1 MGDHDDALRT
11 RLRPRAVEDVDA
23 IGIGERVL
31 CHTTEHSVASVL
43 DGEEEIV
50 ELVARFV
57 DEKVRPV
64 VRDLEH
70 ANTYP
75 TDLIEQM
82 KALGVYGLAIPDPYG
97 ASGVSTAC
105 YALCTEELARGWMSL
120 AGAFGGHSV
129 VSKLLLRFGT
139 EEQRQRFLPRIAR
152 GELAFAIGMSE
163 PDSGS
168 DLASV
173 RTRAEK
179 VAGGYKVNGTKIW
192 TSNAHLSDYAIAL
205 FRTKVV
211 PDKKH
216 EGLSQFL
223 VDLKSEGIGIRPI
236 IDLAGGH
243 HFNEV
248 HFQNVFVPDDMLV
261 GKDGDGWKQVTTEL
275 ALERSGP
282 ERYLSCVRLFIEL
295 IREVGAEPG
304 ERAAVV
310 IGRLTAHMATLR
322 QMSLSVAGMLQ
333 AGQNPNL
340 EAAVVKDVGTSF
352 EQEIPEVV
360 HALLGIEPRLGS
372 GSEFERV
379 FGYLV
384 EHAPSFSLRG
394 GTREV
399 LRGIIA
405 RGLGLR

>member
-1 MGDHDDALRT
+1 MATFNFHL
-11 RLRPRAVEDVDA
+11 
-23 IGIGERVL
+23 GELPPEAQKVR
-31 CHTTEHSVASVL
+31 
-43 DGEEEIV
+43 EEIRSFLDR
-50 ELVARFV
+50 ELGDRSAAKRALSWGGF
-57 DEKVRPV
+57 DREFSRKLGQAGFIAMTWPKKYGGHERTALERYV
-64 VRDLEH
+64 VLE
-70 ANTYP
+70 
-75 TDLIEQM
+75 E
-82 KALGVYGLAIPDPYG
+82 
-97 ASGVSTAC
+97 
-105 YALCTEELARGWMSL
+105 SL
-120 AGAFGGHSV
+120 AAGAPTSAHWVADRQSGP
-129 VSKLLLRFGT
+129 LLIRFGT
-139 EEQRQRFLPRIAR
+139 EAQRERFLPRIAK

-168 DLASV
+168 DLASI
-173 RTRAEK
+173 RTRAER
-179 VAGGYKVNGTKIW
+179 VEGGYRVNGTKIW

-223 VDLKSEGIGIRPI
+223 VDLKSEGISIRPI
-236 IDLAGGH
+236 YDLAGGH

-248 HFQNVFVPDDMLV
+248 HFQNCFVPDDMLV
-261 GKDGDGWKQVTTEL
+261 GKEGDGWKQVTTEL
-275 ALERSGP
+275 AFERSGP
-282 ERYLSCVRLFIEL
+282 ERYLSSIRLVIEL
-295 IREVGAEPG
+295 IREVGREPG

-310 IGRLTAHMATLR
+310 IGRLTAHLATLR
-322 QMSLSVAGMLQ
+322 QMSLSVAMMLQ

-360 HALLGIEPRLGS
+360 HALLGIEPRLDS
-372 GSEFERV
+372 GSQFERT